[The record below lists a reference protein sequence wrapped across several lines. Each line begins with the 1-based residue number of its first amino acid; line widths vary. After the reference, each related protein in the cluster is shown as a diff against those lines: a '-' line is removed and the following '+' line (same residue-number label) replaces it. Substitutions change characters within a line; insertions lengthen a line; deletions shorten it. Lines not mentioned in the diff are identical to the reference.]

1 MWGHLLFCICSAVQ
15 ERVIAVVVHILRKRV
30 LHLGIGKACCLTL
43 QIHIADE
50 KILKR
55 YALFLCNFLHDGT
68 ELFKLRGDG
77 NLLGIDVT
85 HDLLGIFVDAG

>member
-1 MWGHLLFCICSAVQ
+1 MWGHLLFCICLTVQ
-15 ERVIAVVVHILRKRV
+15 ERVIAVVGHILRKRI
-30 LHLGIGKACCLTL
+30 LHLGIGKAGCLTL
-43 QIHIADE
+43 QIHVADE

-55 YALFLCNFLHDGT
+55 HALFLCDFLHDGT
-68 ELFKLRGDG
+68 ELFKLCGNG

>member
-1 MWGHLLFCICSAVQ
+1 MWGHLLFCICLTVQ

-68 ELFKLRGDG
+68 ELFKLRGDR